1 VGSIHFTPSGVST
14 GSRSGRLTAIASP
27 SLLMDGVSIWLERR
41 THIDTEIP
49 VALGPSTERE
59 GERGY
64 LEEKK

>member
-1 VGSIHFTPSGVST
+1 
-14 GSRSGRLTAIASP
+14 
-27 SLLMDGVSIWLERR
+27 MDGVSIWLERR